1 MRLTRLFMFTTG
13 LLLTLVVVMLVRST
27 MQDVRIVRSAEQGL
41 TAMES
46 AYRVMKFAE
55 KASAE
60 RGPTIMLLNNSMASD
75 SSKMER
81 LISARIAT
89 DEALQSALVGLEA
102 GLVGKSQE
110 ASKLAL
116 VQIQKSR
123 DQLVAARIEV
133 ERVAALPFNERTK
146 PELRLTRKPIDQM
159 FSVID
164 TVFEGLTG
172 LSAEAERIYPD
183 LSLQLVGARYAA
195 ELREYAGRLGSQF
208 TVPLATQKA
217 LSVEERRDIPEFVGR
232 IQQLR
237 KLVEVRA
244 RVALLDPRLD
254 AAIAE
259 MNKRYFGV
267 DLPFIAGLTELG
279 MNGQPYGLDSVQFI
293 ERYVPEMTSIV
304 QLRDTM
310 FEVAKEQA
318 TLKIAQAKRR
328 TQLNLMIGCAILL
341 TEIGVFLLIQR
352 RVIKPLLI
360 TTNQMLR
367 LMNGNLELSVEK
379 TSRTD
384 EIGEMQNAVAALKEM
399 TEKRIALEAE
409 REQLIA
415 HLQVASEVD
424 FLTSLLNRRA
434 LMQRGEQLLAQ
445 AKRHHWSVAVVLF
458 DIDHFKLVNDAYGHA
473 VGDQVL
479 IQVAAIAQ
487 SECRQADL
495 LARYGGE
502 EFILLAFDCE
512 EAQAIQLAERVRA
525 KMANYKFG
533 SGPDTF
539 ELTASFGVAHAQSFE
554 VEHLEIL
561 IKGADR
567 ALYKAKSQGRN
578 CVVESDA
585 LFFVDGHVDAL
596 QLGLPLVGNA
606 ATAVTTAL
614 TTITTT

>member
-1 MRLTRLFMFTTG
+1 MRLTRLFMCTTG

-27 MQDVRIVRSAEQGL
+27 MQDIRIVRAAEQGL
-41 TAMES
+41 NAMEL
-46 AYRVMKFAE
+46 AYSVMKLAE

-60 RGPTIMLLNNSMASD
+60 RGPTIPVLNDATPAD
-75 SSKMER
+75 PSKRER
-81 LISARIAT
+81 LVKARIAT
-89 DEALQSALVGLEA
+89 DEALQNALNGLEA
-102 GLVGKSQE
+102 GLLGKSQE
-110 ASKLAL
+110 PSKLAL
-116 VQIQKSR
+116 AQVQKAR
-123 DQLVAARIEV
+123 DQLVSARIEV
-133 ERVAALPFNERTK
+133 DRVSALPFNERTK
-146 PELRLTRKPIDQM
+146 EELRLTRIPINQM
-159 FSVID
+159 FLVID

-208 TVPLATQKA
+208 TVPMATQKA
-217 LSVEERRDIPEFVGR
+217 LGIDERRAIPEFVGR

-244 RVALLDPRLD
+244 RVTSLDPRLD
-254 AAIAE
+254 MAMSE

-267 DLPFIAGLTELG
+267 GLPFIASLTELG
-279 MNGQPYGLDSVQFI
+279 LTGEPYGVDSAQFVA
-293 ERYVPEMTSIV
+293 RYVPEMKSIV
-304 QLRDTM
+304 QLRDSM
-310 FEVAKEQA
+310 FDVAKELA
-318 TLKIAQAKRR
+318 TKKIAQGKRR

-341 TEIGVFLLIQR
+341 TEIAVFLLIQR
-352 RVIKPLLI
+352 RVIKPLLV

-367 LMNGNLELSVEK
+367 LMSGNLALSVEK

-384 EIGEMQNAVAALKEM
+384 EIGEMQNAVAALKAM

-409 REQLIA
+409 REQLIE
-415 HLQVASEVD
+415 HLQIASEVD

-512 EAQAIQLAERVRA
+512 EAQAIQLAERVRV

-533 SGPDTF
+533 SETDTF

-554 VEHLEIL
+554 VEHVEIL

-578 CVVESDA
+578 CVIESDA
-585 LFFVDGHVDAL
+585 LFFVDGQVDDL
-596 QLGLPLVGNA
+596 QLGLPLVKVTP
-606 ATAVTTAL
+606 ATAT
-614 TTITTT
+614 

>member
-1 MRLTRLFMFTTG
+1 MRLTRLFMCTTG
-13 LLLTLVVVMLVRST
+13 LLLALVVLMLGRST
-27 MQDVRIVRSAEQGL
+27 LQDIKIVRSAEQGL
-41 TAMES
+41 SAMEL
-46 AYRVMKFAE
+46 AYSVMKLAE

-60 RGPTIMLLNNSMASD
+60 RGPTIPVLNDAMPAD
-75 SSKMER
+75 PSKRDR
-81 LISARIAT
+81 LVKARDET
-89 DEALQSALVGLEA
+89 DEALQNTLNGLEA
-102 GLVGKSQE
+102 GLLGKSQD

-116 VQIQKSR
+116 VQIQKAR
-123 DQLVAARIEV
+123 DQLVSARIEV
-133 ERVAALPFNERTK
+133 DRVSALPFNERTK
-146 PELRLTRKPIDQM
+146 EELRLTRIPIDQM
-159 FSVID
+159 FLVID

-208 TVPLATQKA
+208 TVPMATQKA
-217 LSVEERRDIPEFVGR
+217 LGVDERRAIPEYVGR

-244 RVALLDPRLD
+244 RVTSLDPRLD
-254 AAIAE
+254 AAMSE

-267 DLPFIAGLTELG
+267 GLPFIASLTELG
-279 MNGQPYGLDSVQFI
+279 MAGEPYGVDSGQFVA
-293 ERYVPEMTSIV
+293 RYLPEMKSIV
-304 QLRDTM
+304 QLRDSM
-310 FEVAKEQA
+310 FDVAKELA
-318 TLKIAQAKRR
+318 TKKIAQGKRR

-341 TEIGVFLLIQR
+341 TEIAVFLLIQR
-352 RVIKPLLI
+352 RVIKPLLV

-367 LMNGNLELSVEK
+367 LMSGNLELSVEK

-384 EIGEMQNAVAALKEM
+384 EIGEMQNAVAALKAM

-409 REQLIA
+409 REQLIE
-415 HLQVASEVD
+415 HLQIASEVD

-479 IQVAAIAQ
+479 IQVASIAQ

-512 EAQAIQLAERVRA
+512 EAQATQLAERVRA

-533 SGPDTF
+533 SGTDTF

-554 VEHLEIL
+554 VEHLEVL

-578 CVVESDA
+578 CVVESDV
-585 LFFVDGHVDAL
+585 LFLADGHVDEV
-596 QLGLPLVGNA
+596 QL
-606 ATAVTTAL
+606 
-614 TTITTT
+614 